1 MPLYETKNEKQAE
14 KAILCGV
21 HRGSLDV
28 LSDTTEETMAELK
41 ELAIAAGAEVVG
53 IMVQNRDRVEGATYF
68 GEGKLDE
75 LKNAVADLGAGL
87 VIFDDELTGSQ
98 IRNIEDIAGA
108 RVIDRSTLILDIFA
122 SRARSKEGKIQV
134 ELAQLRYNLPRLVGM
149 GTQLSRLGGG
159 IGTRGPG
166 ETKLESDRRHIRRR
180 IESLEEELR
189 EVERHRGLLRG
200 RREKDGVVTAALVG
214 YTNAGKSTLM
224 NCITQSDIFAADMLF
239 ATLDPTVRSLKLSDG
254 RNAVMVDTVGF
265 IRKLPHHL
273 IKAFRSTLEEAAE
286 ADVLL
291 HVIDASD
298 PSMQTHIDIVDGLL
312 EELGCK
318 AGETIAVFN
327 KCDIAPPLSPRPR
340 GKYTDYVF
348 VSAATGEGIDTL
360 MSKLENALPG
370 KKRRMSVL
378 IPYDQ
383 SGLAAKLHDSEV
395 ILSEEYTD
403 TAISLSLMADQELY
417 SRIKEY
423 EVRQ

>member
-1 MPLYETKNEKQAE
+1 MPAYETKNEE
-14 KAILCGV
+14 KTERVILCGI

-28 LSDTTEETMAELK
+28 LSDTTDETMNELK

-53 IMVQNRDRVEGATYF
+53 IMVQNRERPEGAAYF
-68 GEGKLDE
+68 GEGKLEE
-75 LKNAVADLGAGL
+75 LKNAVEALEATL
-87 VIFDDELTGSQ
+87 IIFDDELTGSQ
-98 IRNIEDIAGA
+98 IRNIEDAAGA

-134 ELAQLRYNLPRLVGM
+134 ELAQLRYNLPRLIGM

-166 ETKLESDRRHIRRR
+166 ETKLESDRRHIHRR
-180 IESLEEELR
+180 IEALENELK
-189 EVERHRGLLRG
+189 EVERHRSLLRG

-224 NCITQSDIFAADMLF
+224 NRITQSDIFAADMLF
-239 ATLDPTVRSLKLSDG
+239 ATLDPTVRSLELSDG
-254 RNAVMVDTVGF
+254 RNAVMIDTVGF

-298 PSMQTHIDIVDGLL
+298 PEMQNHISVVDNLL
-312 EELGCK
+312 EELDCK
-318 AGETIAVFN
+318 AGRTIAVFN

-340 GKYTDYVF
+340 GNYTDYAF
-348 VSAATGEGIDTL
+348 VSAATGEGIDRL
-360 MSKLENALPG
+360 MEIMEDALPG
-370 KKRRMSVL
+370 KKRKMTVM
-378 IPYDQ
+378 IPYAQ
-383 SGLAAKLHDSEV
+383 SGTAARLHDTEV
-395 ILSEEYTD
+395 ILEEEYSD
-403 TAISLSLMADQELY
+403 SGIRVALMADEALY
-417 SRIKEY
+417 SRLKEF
-423 EVRQ
+423 EVER